1 MFDREN
7 GDERP
12 YQRWGQYS
20 SESRGQYRI
29 SPTLVDG
36 EDHPGGAEHSARVR
50 GARFAVDVVTAP
62 DPPHTAGCTSVESFA
77 TPCREYVK
85 IVIAGSIRREGP
97 SDAGHDSACPSGC
110 RLYVCTEFRD
120 PVVANIL

>member
-12 YQRWGQYS
+12 YQRWGQYSSESRGQYSSESRGQYS

-50 GARFAVDVVTAP
+50 GARFAVGVVTAP

-77 TPCREYVK
+77 TPCREYVET
-85 IVIAGSIRREGP
+85 VIAGSIGREGP
-97 SDAGHDSACPSGC
+97 SDAGHDSACPSG
-110 RLYVCTEFRD
+110 
-120 PVVANIL
+120 